1 MEYRFCNFRVLI
13 FFFEI
18 ALILRCPD
26 ARRVLQED
34 PIEGRTRKAKII
46 EKHPR
51 LKLTRVLQGRCHLF
65 LREHT
70 QLGIQSPDVPVEI
83 RKLQIPQPA

>member
-1 MEYRFCNFRVLI
+1 MHAGAHGDRTV
-13 FFFEI
+13 
-18 ALILRCPD
+18 ALTPGESS
-26 ARRVLQED
+26 QED
-34 PIEGRTRKAKII
+34 PIEGKTRKAKII

>member
-1 MEYRFCNFRVLI
+1 MRAHQKGSKEGI
-13 FFFEI
+13 FAEAF
-18 ALILRCPD
+18 
-26 ARRVLQED
+26 LQED

-65 LREHT
+65 LREHAL
-70 QLGIQSPDVPVEI
+70 LGIQSPDVPVEI